1 MLSYV
6 CVNHDSDS
14 VWFELLYIKADYV
27 SLLTTERTF
36 GAQILR
42 QFFCETSFT
51 VLTVAFLVG
60 RVVILCTTRLLLGL
74 PVALPPQVCIGSPS
88 AEGIALP
95 PLC

>member
-6 CVNHDSDS
+6 CVNNDSDS
-14 VWFELLYIKADYV
+14 RWFELPYIKADYV

-36 GAQILR
+36 GDQILR
-42 QFFCETSFT
+42 QFICETSFT
-51 VLTVAFLVG
+51 VLTVAFLVDK
-60 RVVILCTTRLLLGL
+60 VVILCTTRLLLGL
-74 PVALPPQVCIGSPS
+74 PVALLPQACTGSPS